1 MNNLKDTYGYC
12 ILPKNTLLFR
22 GHSDASMNDCM
33 FFTTKKWVAGVFNE
47 NVQIW
52 KTTTDIELLFL
63 VEHVNQNSWTVT
75 ALPHLY
81 NNLFPTERKLN
92 FDDLDIKHWD
102 KNKIDKLVRTLYDA
116 NNISGWLSSLENKV
130 EMEVCLFDKH
140 ANASQLILVD
150 TIHKKDKTYF
160 KDSLDSIRIL
170 PSKHFYEATN
180 KKLSE
185 REPMLTD
192 EGDHY
197 KKYSGMMKNW
207 IKVEVKNGMEKV
219 EAQHYHFNLR
229 TKLKI

>member
-1 MNNLKDTYGYC
+1 
-12 ILPKNTLLFR
+12 
-22 GHSDASMNDCM
+22 M

-63 VEHVNQNSWTVT
+63 VEYVNQNSWTT
-75 ALPHLY
+75 SALPHLY
-81 NNLFPTERKLN
+81 NNLFPTERNLN

-102 KNKIDKLVRTLYDA
+102 KNRRDQLVRKLYDEY
-116 NNISGWLSSLENKV
+116 NISGWLSSLENKV

-140 ANASQLILVD
+140 ANTSQLILVD

-170 PSKHFYEATN
+170 PSKLFYEATN

-207 IKVEVKNGMEKV
+207 IKVAFQNGMEKV
-219 EAQHYHFNLR
+219 EAQHYLSNLR

>member
-1 MNNLKDTYGYC
+1 
-12 ILPKNTLLFR
+12 
-22 GHSDASMNDCM
+22 M

-63 VEHVNQNSWTVT
+63 VEHVNQNSWTT
-75 ALPHLY
+75 SALPHLY
-81 NNLFPTERKLN
+81 NNLFPTERNLN
-92 FDDLDIKHWD
+92 SDDFDIKHWD
-102 KNKIDKLVRTLYDA
+102 KNKRDKLVRKLYDA

-130 EMEVCLFDKH
+130 EMEVCLFDKD

-150 TIHKKDKTYF
+150 TINKNDKTYF

-180 KKLSE
+180 MKLSE
-185 REPMLTD
+185 REPVLTD

-207 IKVEVKNGMEKV
+207 ITQEVQNGMDKV
-219 EAQHYHFNLR
+219 EAKHYHFNLR
-229 TKLKI
+229 SKLKI